1 MKKLT
6 VVCLC
11 LILASFIVIPN
22 KAAYSQARN
31 LKSHEYVEG
40 EVLVK
45 LKAEVADVSD
55 EMIPDLV
62 LRAPGAQA
70 ERLSAR
76 VHGPNLV
83 RLNGQLS
90 VEQAVEQAQ
99 ADPRVEYAQP
109 NYIYRIAE
117 TRPNDPAFG
126 QQWGLLNGF
135 FGAAPG
141 VSPADIGATKA
152 WDITTGSDDVVIA
165 VVDTGIDI
173 NHPDLAPNIWVNPG
187 EIPNNGVDDDGNGLV
202 DDVNGLDFFR
212 NSASVFNNG
221 NEDDHATHVAGTIG
235 AVGNNGIGVSG
246 VAWHVRLMSLK
257 FLHDRIKK
265 GKVVDHGVGSTA
277 DAISAINYAVD
288 EKLHHNVNVRA
299 INASWG
305 GGPDDPALRQAIA
318 AAGNAGIVFVCAAG
332 NDGGNIDDTPDFP
345 AAYARDMSNV
355 ISVAAM
361 DASDFLASFSN
372 YGHQAATVAAPGVSI
387 ESTFPVSLG
396 SYHMESGTSMAS
408 PHVAGV
414 VALLASAEPQLTP
427 AQIKQRII
435 ATAEPTDALA
445 SKVNASGR
453 VNAFN
458 ALTNHTVPADGP
470 RIVDVGFS
478 KKTLTI
484 DGFGFINGSAVIEIG
499 GVAVDGA
506 IYDPSYAV
514 GNGTLTHL
522 SIVLGKKPMK
532 QKFPINQP
540 ATLTIFNPTTG
551 QRSPGFTTTRF

>member
-1 MKKLT
+1 MKKLAI
-6 VVCLC
+6 VCLC
-11 LILASFIVIPN
+11 LILASFIVAPN

-40 EVLVK
+40 ELLIK
-45 LKAEVADVSD
+45 LKAEVADISD

-62 LRAPGAQA
+62 LRAPGAQV
-70 ERLSAR
+70 ERLGGRMHS
-76 VHGPNLV
+76 PNLI
-83 RLNGQLS
+83 RLNGRLS

-109 NYIYRIAE
+109 NYIYRIAD

-126 QQWGLLNGF
+126 QQWGLLNPF
-135 FGAAPG
+135 AGAAPG
-141 VSPADIGATKA
+141 VSPADIGATRA
-152 WDITTGSDDVVIA
+152 WDITTGSDDVVVA

-187 EIPNNGVDDDGNGLV
+187 EIPNNGLDDDHNGLV
-202 DDVNGLDFFR
+202 DDVNGWDFFR
-212 NSASVFNNG
+212 DSGNVFDNG

-235 AVGNNGIGVSG
+235 AVGNNGVGVSG

-257 FLHDRIKK
+257 FLHDKIKK

-277 DAISAINYAVD
+277 DAVSAINYAVD

-332 NDGGNIDDTPDFP
+332 NDGGNIDETPDFP
-345 AAYARDMSNV
+345 AAYARDLNNV

-361 DASDFLASFSN
+361 DASDFLAFFSN
-372 YGHQAATVAAPGVSI
+372 YGHQGATIGAPGVSI
-387 ESTFPVSLG
+387 ESTWPVSRG
-396 SYHMESGTSMAS
+396 SYHVDSGTSMAS

-414 VALLASAEPQLTP
+414 VALLASLEPQLTP
-427 AQIKQRII
+427 AQIRQRLVT
-435 ATAEPTDALA
+435 TAEPTDALA
-445 SKVNASGR
+445 SRVSASGR

-458 ALTNHTVPADGP
+458 ALTNHTVPADRP
-470 RIVDVGFS
+470 RIVDVNFG
-478 KKTLTI
+478 KTTLTL
-484 DGFGFINGSAVIEIG
+484 DGFGFINGSAIIEIG
-499 GVAVDGA
+499 GVAVDGTV
-506 IYDPSYAV
+506 YDRSYAV

-532 QKFPINQP
+532 KKFPISQP
-540 ATLTIFNPTTG
+540 VTLTVLNPTTG
-551 QRSPGFTTTRF
+551 ERSATFTTTRF